1 MRDFSLLFRKS
12 VRDIFRL
19 KNFLGGLLLSLM
31 PALFA
36 ILQRMESAPEDFNPE
51 TVYNVLTAGVV
62 FGFLLVILA
71 VFFAT
76 GVLSQEIEQQTISY
90 LLTHPVPRW
99 KILLAKYLASVVS
112 VVVPVWASLLL
123 LSIVTFKGGEIPFS
137 RVRTDLF
144 VLFLGALAYNS
155 LFLFVA
161 TLLRRPLLYGL
172 AFAFLWE
179 TWVPTMP
186 GKFQKLSL
194 MAYLRVLAP
203 HPQPQTEALELSELF
218 RAFNPEQISK
228 TEAYQMLLGV
238 FLFCLAGAIFAFSLR
253 EYVPKGEVE

>member
-1 MRDFSLLFRKS
+1 MRDFFLLFRKAI
-12 VRDIFRL
+12 RDIFRL
-19 KNFLGGLLLSLM
+19 KNLLGGLLLSLL

-36 ILQRMESAPEDFNPE
+36 FLQRVESTPENFNPE
-51 TVYNVLTAGVV
+51 TIYNVLTAGVV

-76 GVLSQEIEQQTISY
+76 GVLSQEIEQQTITY

-99 KILLAKYLASVVS
+99 KILLAKFGASVVS
-112 VVVPVWASLLL
+112 VVVPVWTSLLL
-123 LSIVTFKGGEIPFS
+123 LAVVTFKIEEIPLS
-137 RVRTDLF
+137 RVGIDLF
-144 VLFLGALAYNS
+144 ALFLGTLAYNS

-179 TWVPTMP
+179 SWVPTMP

-203 HPQPQTEALELSELF
+203 HPQPKTEALELSELF

-228 TEAYQMLLGV
+228 AEAYQMLLGV